1 VAMTAAHEVALLSEQ
16 GMKSA
21 MICMVDNYAN
31 GIVEKPLTMAEFR
44 EGVHKNEKTVEQ
56 VLDWMLEHF
65 VLSQTKVN

>member
-1 VAMTAAHEVALLSEQ
+1 MTAAHEVALLCEL

-31 GIVEKPLTMAEFR
+31 GIVEKPLTMAEFK
-44 EGVHKNEKTVEQ
+44 EGVKKNEKVVER

-65 VLSQTKVN
+65 ALSPPAQ